1 MSQNALNWR
10 NTGADMRTTPRQPII
25 EPCFI
30 VTHGDTSGV
39 QCTIRNYS
47 ECGARLSVEN
57 GYALPLH
64 FRLNTAADPDGFRCE
79 VVWRTPEEVGIRF
92 IDG

>member
-10 NTGADMRTTPRQPII
+10 NMGADMRTAPRQPIE

-30 VTHGDTSGV
+30 VTHGKKDGV
-39 QCTIRNYS
+39 QCTIRDYS
-47 ECGARLSVEN
+47 EIGVRLNVEN

-64 FRLNTAADPDGFRCE
+64 FRLTTAADPDGYRCE
-79 VVWRTPEEVGIRF
+79 VVWRKPEEVGIRF
-92 IDG
+92 ID

>member
-10 NTGADMRTTPRQPII
+10 NTGTDMRNASRQPII

-30 VTHGDTSGV
+30 VTHGKKDGV
-39 QCTIRNYS
+39 QCTIRDYS

-57 GYALPLH
+57 GNALPLH
-64 FRLNTAADPDGFRCE
+64 FRLKTAADAEGYRCE
-79 VVWRTPEEVGIRF
+79 VVWRKSEEVGIRF

>member
-1 MSQNALNWR
+1 MSQIALNWR
-10 NTGADMRTTPRQPII
+10 NTGADMRTAPRQRIT

-30 VTHGDTSGV
+30 VTHGKKDGV
-39 QCTIRNYS
+39 QCTIRDYS

-64 FRLNTAADPDGFRCE
+64 FRLKTDADPEGFRCE
-79 VVWRTPEEVGIRF
+79 VVWRKSDEIGIRF
-92 IDG
+92 LD

>member
-10 NTGADMRTTPRQPII
+10 NTGADMRTAPRQPII

-30 VTHGDTSGV
+30 VTYGKKDGV
-39 QCTIRNYS
+39 QCTLRDYS
-47 ECGARLSVEN
+47 DNGARLSVEN

-64 FRLNTAADPDGFRCE
+64 FRLNTAADRDGFRCE
-79 VVWRTPEEVGIRF
+79 VVWRKPKEVGVRF